1 MCSSDLN
8 ERTDGEPVNSRDIIT
23 ATTAAAFR
31 LPSAPSHDELR
42 QTARWISSLQ
52 LDNGMIPWFV
62 GGHCDPWNHVETAMA
77 LDVMELHREASRA
90 YDWLQSVQRRDGSW
104 HNYYR
109 SDGSVEDAKLDSNVC
124 AYVAAGVWHHWQC
137 TQQLGDI
144 ERWWPMVER
153 AMEFVLNM
161 RRKDGTVLWAKEVD
175 AEPWDYALLT
185 GCSSIRH
192 SLHCAANVAA
202 LVGEPRPL
210 WRAAADAID
219 AVINHSPDSFEP
231 KTRWAMDWYYPVL
244 AGALSMSAAEE
255 RLRDG
260 WERHVMEGYG
270 VRCVSTNDWVTA
282 AETAECVIALDAVG
296 WTEQALELLT
306 LTRRHRRDD
315 GSYWTGIAYPES
327 VTFPDRETTSYTGA
341 AIILAAD
348 ALLNWSPAAGL
359 FRHGLLPAVIDLA
372 EPGCPLG
379 LPGECTPR

>member
-1 MCSSDLN
+1 MPGIPDVLS
-8 ERTDGEPVNSRDIIT
+8 
-23 ATTAAAFR
+23 AAEI
-31 LPSAPSHDELR
+31 DE
-42 QTARWISSLQ
+42 TARYLADLQ
-52 LDNGMIPWFV
+52 VASGQIPWWP
-62 GGHCDPWNHVETAMA
+62 GGHCDPWNHVEAAMA
-77 LDVMELHREASRA
+77 LTVTGRVEEARA
-90 YDWLQSVQRRDGSW
+90 AYRYLADIQLGDGSW
-104 HNYYR
+104 FNYYV
-109 SDGSVEDAKLDSNVC
+109 GSQARDLRLDTNVC
-124 AYVAAGVWHHWQC
+124 AYIAAGIFHYVVI
-137 TQQLGDI
+137 TGDTDFAA
-144 ERWWPMVER
+144 ELFPHVER
-153 AMEFVLNM
+153 AVEFVL
-161 RRKDGTVLWAKEVD
+161 RWQLPDGTIRWSLD
-175 AEPWDYALLT
+175 AMGHPEGYALLT
-185 GCSSIRH
+185 GSSSILH
-192 SLHCAANVAA
+192 SLRCGVALAERLDLARPSWEHAAVLLAH
-202 LVGEPRPL
+202 
-210 WRAAADAID
+210 AI
-219 AVINHSPDSFEP
+219 AHHRGAFAP
-231 KTRWAMDWYYPVL
+231 KNEFAMDWYYPVL